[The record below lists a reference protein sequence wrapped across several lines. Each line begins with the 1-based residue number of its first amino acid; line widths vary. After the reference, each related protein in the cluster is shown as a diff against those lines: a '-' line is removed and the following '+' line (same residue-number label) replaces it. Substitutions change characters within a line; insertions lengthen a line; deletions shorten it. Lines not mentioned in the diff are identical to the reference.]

1 MFLGYKKDIN
11 WTTNSGS
18 KERELVKV
26 KEGYA
31 PVSFVLNTVFNIGV
45 SMKLQERWSIFV
57 SPEYRLQLN
66 STFDSK
72 DAYIHKGKAL
82 GVSFGLTRF
91 I

>member
-1 MFLGYKKDIN
+1 
-11 WTTNSGS
+11 
-18 KERELVKV
+18 
-26 KEGYA
+26 
-31 PVSFVLNTVFNIGV
+31 
-45 SMKLQERWSIFV
+45 V